1 MITAKNL
8 YKNYGEYL
16 AINDVSLEVADTD
29 FVGIIG
35 ESGSGKS
42 TLLYLLS
49 GLLAATKGSIFLD
62 DTELTRVSDQELSY
76 IRANYL
82 GFVFQFHNLIPGL
95 TVLEN
100 MELPLILTNKNL
112 ARYQKK
118 IYDILEQVGLQDYI
132 RQDVN
137 ELSGGQQQRISIARA
152 LVNDPKVIFAD
163 EPTGNLDSENSDNII
178 DLFGELN
185 KEHKV
190 SIIMVTHSHRT
201 LKYCNKII
209 RISDGRIIA

>member
-1 MITAKNL
+1 
-8 YKNYGEYL
+8 
-16 AINDVSLEVADTD
+16 
-29 FVGIIG
+29 
-35 ESGSGKS
+35 
-42 TLLYLLS
+42 
-49 GLLAATKGSIFLD
+49 
-62 DTELTRVSDQELSY
+62 
-76 IRANYL
+76 
-82 GFVFQFHNLIPGL
+82 
-95 TVLEN
+95 

>member
-100 MELPLILTNKNL
+100 MELPLILTNKNP

>member
-100 MELPLILTNKNL
+100 MELPLILTNKNP

-118 IYDILEQVGLQDYI
+118 IYAILEQVGLQDYI